1 VSLLAALSVTHGI
14 AHSHAEPPDRIAS
27 RLFNDGV
34 STPERAGKEGVR
46 VGVAQEERLLKSRW
60 RTATMAAGWAFPA
73 DWPLAEVDEVCAAMF
88 TGDPGDALT
97 RLGRARAEA
106 GAGLSETLLDLAALH
121 AVLTA
126 DTAMVAPNVD
136 ALPARMLRMTA
147 LGWAD
152 VVSKQA
158 GNCASEDPLTG
169 LATHAY
175 LRTRLGEIYRET
187 PGVYVLILLRLD
199 LTQATGW
206 SRVVAMTL
214 VADAM
219 RTVFDGGETLATV
232 GPGVACVLVRRDH
245 TLARRVSNLR
255 ILAADSLAV
264 DPHVRPTGPAKV
276 WLERLPATHAEA
288 CALLTT
294 FGR

>member
-1 VSLLAALSVTHGI
+1 MV
-14 AHSHAEPPDRIAS
+14 
-27 RLFNDGV
+27 
-34 STPERAGKEGVR
+34 
-46 VGVAQEERLLKSRW
+46 VAQAERLLKARW

-73 DWPLAEVDEVCAAMF
+73 DWPLAEVDEVCAAVLNA
-88 TGDPGDALT
+88 TDPGDALV

-121 AVLTA
+121 AVLTEGS
-126 DTAMVAPNVD
+126 AMIAPNVD

-169 LATHAY
+169 LATPAY
-175 LRTRLGEIYRET
+175 LRTRLGEVYRET
-187 PGVYVLILLRLD
+187 SLDYMLVLLRID
-199 LTQATGW
+199 VTQATGW

-214 VADAM
+214 VSDAM
-219 RTVFDGGETLATV
+219 RTVFDGGETLASI
-232 GPGVACVLVRRDH
+232 GPGTALVLTRRDE

-255 ILAADSLAV
+255 VLAADALAV
-264 DPHVRPTGPAKV
+264 DPHVRPVGPAKV
-276 WLERLPATHAEA
+276 WLERLPDTHVEA
-288 CALLTT
+288 CALITAL
-294 FGR
+294 GR